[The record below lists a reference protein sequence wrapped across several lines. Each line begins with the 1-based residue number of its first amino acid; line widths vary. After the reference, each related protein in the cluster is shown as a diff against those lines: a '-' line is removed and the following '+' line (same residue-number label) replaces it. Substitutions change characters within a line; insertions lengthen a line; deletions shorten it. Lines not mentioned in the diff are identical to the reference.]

1 MQDYWANLTGT
12 RVTRRRAM
20 ASSAGLAAGT
30 AFLAA
35 CGGGSSSGGGSSGKG
50 STGLLTPSSDTLKS
64 AKRGGVMKDRIHGDV
79 ATFDPFTPNNTLNA
93 IAGMVN
99 SSLVQFK
106 PGYLKP
112 SENELGPDL
121 V

>member
-1 MQDYWANLTGT
+1 MDGYWARFTEQ
-12 RVTRRRAM
+12 RATRRRALVLTG
-20 ASSAGLAAGT
+20 ATAAGA

-35 CGGGSSSGGGSSGKG
+35 CGGGESGNGDGKGSSGIV
-50 STGLLTPSSDTLKS
+50 TQPVDTLKS

-79 ATFDPFTPNNTLNA
+79 ATFDPFTANNTLNA
-93 IAGMVN
+93 IEGMTN
-99 SSLVQFK
+99 SSLVLFK

-121 V
+121 